1 MDSILRHLYFL
12 FATGA
17 VIFLLTG
24 GAIGYLFGFRHAK
37 KIYKKFTDYVENDFM
52 ESIKNSIKS

>member
-12 FATGA
+12 FGTGA

-24 GAIGYLFGFRHAK
+24 GVIGYYIGIRHAQK
-37 KIYKKFTDYVENDFM
+37 AYKKFADYVENDFM
-52 ESIKNSIKS
+52 ENIKNSIK